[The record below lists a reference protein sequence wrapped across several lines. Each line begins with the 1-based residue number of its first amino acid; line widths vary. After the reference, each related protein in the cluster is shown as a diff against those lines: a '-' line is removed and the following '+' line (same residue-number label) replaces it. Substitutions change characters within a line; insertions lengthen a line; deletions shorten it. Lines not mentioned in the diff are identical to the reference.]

1 MFYFKLPNNVKVKE
15 IHNAVPITPK
25 SVYSSML
32 GYLPT
37 FKETYI
43 NPILKIESPKP
54 TPIDFTPI
62 PEVVTQSTWSDRFRT
77 PLVIVGSILAVTI
90 FFDYI
95 PFTSDLVRK
104 LSWLSAIL
112 NTIEYIPNTI
122 GNWIGSL

>member
-54 TPIDFTPI
+54 THTPSNSGI
-62 PEVVTQSTWSDRFRT
+62 GMSGCR
-77 PLVIVGSILAVTI
+77 
-90 FFDYI
+90 
-95 PFTSDLVRK
+95 DL
-104 LSWLSAIL
+104 
-112 NTIEYIPNTI
+112 
-122 GNWIGSL
+122 